1 MGFFTMKRKSIKFF
15 VGVLCAVL
23 FMGVTQKESGAAL
36 LLYGMA
42 GQKGGGGGAFY
53 NLVST
58 LNATYSC
65 THANYGEDGTYMK
78 QRTTTANRFMSYGAN
93 RSAYSAGCAINH
105 TSESA
110 SSIVTSNRTLQA
122 ATTQTLSLISARIQG
137 LKMAARKGDTPVAM
151 ALSDDRK
158 KGAIGIAS
166 GEEIFGVGVWAQGA
180 YTWLDDDSV
189 ATKWDGNIFSVLVGA
204 DYRIDPSLIVGL
216 SGGYE
221 KTSLDTEFNSGDLEA
236 DGILV
241 APYATL
247 ILDKN
252 FSIDATG
259 GHQWLNYDV
268 TRKDISAQKITGSF
282 NSQRWFAAVTANA
295 DYTLDKSITGSSAIM
310 LHGNAG
316 FSYTN
321 ESQDAYTESG
331 DVLGVN
337 KTIAK
342 NDLNL
347 GQALVGARVAYDL
360 DVVIPFISVLGE
372 FDLSKDDAVKVA
384 ASQTKVNEDDFGLRV
399 GAGATLNI
407 GPGFSGRVEGQ
418 SVLFRE
424 DFTEHKALLKFRGEF

>member
-1 MGFFTMKRKSIKFF
+1 MKRKNIKIF
-15 VGVLCAVL
+15 VGALCAVAV
-23 FMGVTQKESGAAL
+23 MGVTQKEAGAVP

-42 GQKGGGGGAFY
+42 GSTGAFY
-53 NLVST
+53 NLASKLNST
-58 LNATYSC
+58 YTC
-65 THANYGEDGTYMK
+65 THANYGEGGTYMNTV
-78 QRTTTANRFMSYGAN
+78 RSRSSYGGL
-93 RSAYSAGCAINH
+93 RSSYNPKCAANH

-110 SSIVTSNRTLQA
+110 SSIVTSRRTLQA

-137 LKMAARKGDTPVAM
+137 LKMAARKGDSPVAM

-166 GEEIFGVGVWAQGA
+166 GDEVLGVGLWAQGA
-180 YTWLDDDSV
+180 YTWLDDDNV
-189 ATKWDGNIFSVLVGA
+189 DTKWDGNVFSFLVGA
-204 DYRIDPSLIVGL
+204 DYRIDPSFVVGL

-221 KTSLDTEFNSGDLEA
+221 KTSLDTEFNNGNLDA

-259 GHQWLNYDV
+259 GYQWLNYEVD
-268 TRKDISAQKITGSF
+268 RKDISGTKVTGSF
-282 NSQRWFAAVTANA
+282 DSKRWFAALTANA
-295 DYTLDKSITGSSAIM
+295 DYTLDKTIL

-316 FSYTN
+316 FSYTS
-321 ESQDAYTESG
+321 ESQDAYTESN
-331 DVLGVN
+331 GV
-337 KTIAK
+337 KVKA

-347 GQALVGARVAYDL
+347 GQAQVGVRVAYDL
-360 DVVIPFISVLGE
+360 DVVVPFISVLGE
-372 FDLSKDDAVKVA
+372 FDLSKEDAVKVA
-384 ASQTKVNEDDFGLRV
+384 ASQTKVSDDDFGLRV

-407 GPGFSGRVEGQ
+407 GPGFTGRIEGQ

>member
-1 MGFFTMKRKSIKFF
+1 MKRIFIRFF
-15 VGVLCAVL
+15 VGALCAVVV
-23 FMGVTQKESGAAL
+23 MGVTQKEAAAQKGRTL
-36 LLYGMA
+36 IYGM
-42 GQKGGGGGAFY
+42 QKSGGAFH

-65 THANYGEDGTYMK
+65 THANYGEGGTYM
-78 QRTTTANRFMSYGAN
+78 TGTMGVSSYGGS
-93 RSAYSAGCAINH
+93 RSSYSAGCAANH

-110 SSIVTSNRTLQA
+110 SSIVTSRRTLHA

-137 LKMAARKGDTPVAM
+137 LKMAARKGDSPVAM
-151 ALSDDRK
+151 ALSDDGK

-166 GEEIFGVGVWAQGA
+166 GDEVLGVGIWAQGA
-180 YTWLDDDSV
+180 YTWLDDDNA
-189 ATKWDGNIFSVLVGA
+189 ATKWDGNVYSFLVGA
-204 DYRIDPSLIVGL
+204 DYRIDPSFIVGL

-221 KTSLDTEFNSGDLEA
+221 NTSLNTAFNNGNLDA

-247 ILDKN
+247 ILDKY

-259 GHQWLNYDV
+259 GYQWLNYDV
-268 TRKDISAQKITGSF
+268 DRKDISSKRITGSF
-282 NSQRWFAAVTANA
+282 DSQRWFAAVTANA
-295 DYTLDKSITGSSAIM
+295 DYTLEKNIL

-316 FSYTN
+316 FSYTS